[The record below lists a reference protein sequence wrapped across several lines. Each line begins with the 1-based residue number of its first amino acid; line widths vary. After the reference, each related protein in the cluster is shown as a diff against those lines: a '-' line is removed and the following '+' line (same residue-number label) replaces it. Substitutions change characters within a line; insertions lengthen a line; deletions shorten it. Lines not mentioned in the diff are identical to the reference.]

1 MNRITAVTISVLML
15 APLSAQAQPQ
25 AKAPTPAPA
34 PAAAPQPGPEHK
46 KLAIWIG
53 DWTVEGDFKATPIG
67 PAGKLSEKM
76 TARSVLG
83 GFFVEFRGEDKSPWG
98 ATQWIELDGYDPVAK
113 RFTWYCVGNDG
124 SVTDA
129 TYTIDSNNVSYSGTL
144 TVGDKQCKMRGTMV
158 FAADFMSIV
167 DKREISCDG
176 KTWMP
181 FAEGKSIKSKS
192 SPK

>member
-1 MNRITAVTISVLML
+1 MNRITTVTIGLLML
-15 APLSAQAQPQ
+15 APLSAQAQTQ

-53 DWTVEGDFKATPIG
+53 DWTYEGDLKATPIA
-67 PAGKLSEKM
+67 PAGKFSGKM

-83 GFFVEFRGEDKSPWG
+83 GFFVEFRGEEKG
-98 ATQWIELDGYDPVAK
+98 ALGSQTVELDGYDPVAK
-113 RFTWYCVGNDG
+113 RFTWHCFGNDG

-144 TVGDKQCKMRGTMV
+144 TVGDKQCKVRGTQV
-158 FAADFMSIV
+158 FAADFMSFV

-181 FAEGKSIKSKS
+181 FAEGKSIKSKA